1 MLVSFKKKNDVLLV
15 NKKITIN
22 KHEYEIIVRLT
33 HWLRGTKEIYSFSL
47 IYLLVF
53 VPVFEF
59 KWIYIYISR
68 RHDIDVH
75 VL

>member
-1 MLVSFKKKNDVLLV
+1 MYCLLI
-15 NKKITIN
+15 KKITIN

-59 KWIYIYISR
+59 KLIYIYQEDI
-68 RHDIDVH
+68 HDIDVH